1 MGAFKTVPSP
11 SLHARSGN
19 SVVSVLGLISSG
31 NSKISGQEKIMSII
45 ARKHLEMD

>member
-19 SVVSVLGLISSG
+19 SLVSVLGLISSD
-31 NSKISGQEKIMSII
+31 NIKISGQEKIMSVI
-45 ARKHLEMD
+45 ARKHLAID